1 MTKEISSETTV
12 TASKVVVIVQGLLSA
27 TQKTSAAAAT
37 QLAKELS
44 NTITEELNKRFGQC
58 ENNGIL
64 TQATFLDPRFK
75 KNGFKSENIVT
86 RVKDSITT
94 AAAAIHDGLINTP
107 ATATE
112 ATRVQTQQANTNEDD
127 LIWGDFDRRMSSVIV
142 TPTSSAIMEV
152 RQYLEEA
159 YISRLDDPLM
169 WWRGRTSVYPRLSHL
184 ARKKFCVV
192 ATSVPS
198 ERVFSKSGQ
207 LISERRSR
215 LSAKNVQMIMFLNWN
230 LKL

>member
-169 WWRGRTSVYPRLSHL
+169 WWRGRTLVYPRLFHL

>member
-1 MTKEISSETTV
+1 M
-12 TASKVVVIVQGLLSA
+12 
-27 TQKTSAAAAT
+27 
-37 QLAKELS
+37 
-44 NTITEELNKRFGQC
+44 
-58 ENNGIL
+58 
-64 TQATFLDPRFK
+64 
-75 KNGFKSENIVT
+75 
-86 RVKDSITT
+86 
-94 AAAAIHDGLINTP
+94 INTP

-112 ATRVQTQQANTNEDD
+112 ATRVQSQQANANEDN

-169 WWRGRTSVYPRLSHL
+169 WWRGRTSVYLRLSHFT
-184 ARKKFCVV
+184 RKKFCVV

-215 LSAKNVQMIMFLNWN
+215 LSAKNVQMVMFLNWN
-230 LKL
+230 LKLQYIVIIDTACDSIIDLCQLCCIFLNS